1 MTKNPLK
8 KFTNKQLLAELD
20 RRKRKDKPLIAVFN
34 KDKLGKYSNIY
45 KFRMKDFK
53 GLNIREITSEKLNK
67 DIMCMITDKNTW
79 LAQFKVK

>member
-1 MTKNPLK
+1 MKNPLK

-34 KDKLGKYSNIY
+34 KDKLGKHSSIY

-53 GLNIREITSEKLNK
+53 GLNIKEITSEKLNK
-67 DIMCMITDKNTW
+67 DIICMITDKNAW
-79 LAQFKVK
+79 LAQFK

>member
-8 KFTNKQLLAELD
+8 KFTNKQLLAELN

-53 GLNIREITSEKLNK
+53 GLNVKEITSEKLNK
-67 DIMCMITDKNTW
+67 DIICMITDKNAW
-79 LAQFKVK
+79 LAQFIVK

>member
-1 MTKNPLK
+1 MKKNPLK
-8 KFTNKQLLAELD
+8 KFTNQQLQAELD

-53 GLNIREITSEKLNK
+53 GLNVKEITSAKLNK
-67 DIMCMITDKNTW
+67 DIICVITDKNTW
-79 LAQFKVK
+79 LTQFKVK

>member
-1 MTKNPLK
+1 MTRNPLK

-53 GLNIREITSEKLNK
+53 GLNVKEITSEKLNK
-67 DIMCMITDKNTW
+67 DIMCVIADKNTW
-79 LAQFKVK
+79 LTQFNNE